1 MSSEAEDSARSQIA
15 LLCGLVAVIAL
26 GELLIG
32 PPSAKAWLALDVFL
46 GLAAFGAAGMLL
58 RAQALPAAAWAAWGF
73 LGGAILAIAVLA
85 LPNPLWIASHALAL
99 VVGVAVGG
107 ALLLRRG

>member
-1 MSSEAEDSARSQIA
+1 MKSEAEDAARSQIA
-15 LLCGLVAVIAL
+15 LLCGLVAVIVL

-46 GLAAFGAAGMLL
+46 ALASFGAAGMLL
-58 RAQALPAAAWAAWGF
+58 RSAALTAAAWVACAF
-73 LGGAILAIAVLA
+73 VGGAIFAVAIFP

-99 VVGVAVGG
+99 VVGVAVGS